1 MTISYAIPVCNEW
14 MELENLLN
22 YLFKHKRKQDE
33 IVVQCDKGNTTPSVY
48 QVLQEYSTYHSVGL
62 KIIEFPLNKDFAS
75 FKNNLKEHCSGD
87 YIFQIDA
94 DEYPDDYL
102 MDTIETVINMN
113 DKVDIFWVP
122 RINKVNG
129 LTKEHVTQWG
139 WNVDQDNRV
148 NFPDYQCRI
157 MKNVKRIK
165 WKNKVHEVLTGHK
178 TESHLPANDEFCLI
192 HIKDIK
198 RQEQQNKLYETL

>member
-22 YLFKHKRKQDE
+22 YLFKHKREQDG

-48 QVLQEYSTYHSVGL
+48 QVLQEYSTYYSVGF

-129 LTKEHVTQWG
+129 LTKEHIAQWG

-165 WKNKVHEVLTGHK
+165 WKNKVHEILTGHK

-198 RQEQQNKLYETL
+198 RQEQQNKLYETI